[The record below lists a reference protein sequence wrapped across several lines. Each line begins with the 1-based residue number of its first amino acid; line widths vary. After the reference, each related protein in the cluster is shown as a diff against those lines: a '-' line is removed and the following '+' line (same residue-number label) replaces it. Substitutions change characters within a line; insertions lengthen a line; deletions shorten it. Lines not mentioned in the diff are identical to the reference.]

1 MSQNILLIEDEALIR
16 RELGHTLRNQGYR
29 VTEAA
34 DGVEAVA
41 HLSQE
46 PFDLIISDFMM
57 PNLHGY
63 SLVDLI
69 QFKWPK
75 IPVIVVSGH
84 LSENTARTLLKGVAD
99 FLPKPIDLDI
109 MLASVRRFLPS

>member
-1 MSQNILLIEDEALIR
+1 MLQNILLIEDEAVIR

-34 DGVEAVA
+34 DGVQAVA
-41 HLSQE
+41 HLTQQ
-46 PFDLIISDFMM
+46 PFDLIISDFVM

-69 QFKWPK
+69 QSKWPR
-75 IPVIVVSGH
+75 IPIIVISGH
-84 LSENTARTLLKGVAD
+84 LSEHTGRTFLYGVAD
-99 FLPKPIDLDI
+99 FIPKPIDPDL
-109 MLASVRRFLPS
+109 MLASVRRSLRT

>member
-1 MSQNILLIEDEALIR
+1 VSQHILLIEDEALIR

-41 HLSQE
+41 HLTQQ
-46 PFDLIISDFMM
+46 PFDLIISDFMT

-69 QFKWPK
+69 QLKWNTP
-75 IPVIVVSGH
+75 IIVISGY
-84 LSENTARTLLKGVAD
+84 LSENTGRTFLRGVAD
-99 FLPKPIDLDI
+99 FIPKPIDSEI
-109 MLASVRRFLPS
+109 MLASVRRSIRS